1 MRMIFFSSDLTDDP
15 SREIH
20 TELTMQPDQ
29 FEEFVIG
36 RENSV
41 TFCLKELRAII
52 GFADTFA
59 LPMSA
64 AFDDGGK

>member
-1 MRMIFFSSDLTDDP
+1 MTDDP
-15 SREIH
+15 GSEIH

-29 FEEFVIG
+29 FEEFQIG
-36 RENSV
+36 QEDSI

-59 LPMSA
+59 LPISA
-64 AFDDGGK
+64 SFDDGGK